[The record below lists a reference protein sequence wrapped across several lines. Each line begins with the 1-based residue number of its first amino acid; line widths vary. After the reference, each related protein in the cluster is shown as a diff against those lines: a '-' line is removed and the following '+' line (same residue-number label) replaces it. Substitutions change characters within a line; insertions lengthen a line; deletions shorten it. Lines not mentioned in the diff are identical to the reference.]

1 MSLRVIRTPLPWSFG
16 LVTGFLFLIVNMVV
30 AEEVST
36 GDSKTDRVIYALQ
49 KKYKKVETCT
59 SRLTTT
65 IQMMGKKIQVQQL
78 AAFKSPSRILLETE
92 GEPKQTTVSNGGLL
106 WIYNAQYKT
115 VNRINLLK
123 FLKST
128 GCEADVDHPDP
139 TRPFRGLQ
147 RKTIRYV
154 GSEFLG
160 EKEHRVFD
168 AVPRISLLQVEL
180 PIVLKKIRVYIYPDD
195 GLMRRIEI
203 LDAFEKAVII
213 QQFDEMMV
221 NPRINDSRFEFVV
234 PSGTHVM
241 DVTDDWIELLKS
253 AEEKRSSIETP
264 NG

>member
-1 MSLRVIRTPLPWSFG
+1 M
-16 LVTGFLFLIVNMVV
+16 
-30 AEEVST
+30 
-36 GDSKTDRVIYALQ
+36 
-49 KKYKKVETCT
+49 
-59 SRLTTT
+59 
-65 IQMMGKKIQVQQL
+65 
-78 AAFKSPSRILLETE
+78 
-92 GEPKQTTVSNGGLL
+92 
-106 WIYNAQYKT
+106 
-115 VNRINLLK
+115 
-123 FLKST
+123 
-128 GCEADVDHPDP
+128 
-139 TRPFRGLQ
+139 
-147 RKTIRYV
+147 

-180 PIVLKKIRVYIYPDD
+180 PIVLKKIRVYIYQDD